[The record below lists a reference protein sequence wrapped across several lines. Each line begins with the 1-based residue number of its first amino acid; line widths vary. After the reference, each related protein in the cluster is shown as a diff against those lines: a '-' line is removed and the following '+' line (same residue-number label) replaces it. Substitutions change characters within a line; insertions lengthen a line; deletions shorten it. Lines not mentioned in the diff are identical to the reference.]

1 MLRKTW
7 LRLTTLMTA
16 VAFMLCAVPSVYAQS
31 ESSEEGFV
39 YEVKNGEAI
48 ITEYTGNA
56 QDLTIPATIDEYPVT
71 QIGSYAFS
79 GCESLLSVTI
89 PATID
94 YLSEGMFSGCSSL
107 RSVSLP
113 DTIESID
120 YVAFFGCES
129 LEEINL
135 PSTITTIEIGA
146 FYGCSSLTEIAL
158 PADLTLLQD
167 WVFYS
172 CTGLESIILPQ
183 NLRGIGT
190 EAFADCTNL
199 QRILI
204 PSATES
210 ISDDT
215 FTGCNQL
222 EIFGFDGS
230 YTEAFAKEKN
240 IPFSVF
246 DGCGDVNIDWTVN
259 IKDATSIQKHA
270 ASIITLEEMPLAAAD
285 FNLDKRVNV
294 KDATAIQK
302 SIAGIL

>member
-1 MLRKTW
+1 MLRKTCSG
-7 LRLTTLMTA
+7 LFSFTMALLIL
-16 VAFMLCAVPSVYAQS
+16 LCAVPTAYAQS
-31 ESSEEGFV
+31 ESTADGFV
-39 YEVKNGEAI
+39 YEVKNGEVVI
-48 ITEYTGNA
+48 IDYTGEA
-56 QDLTIPATIDEYPVT
+56 EELTIPATIDEFPVT
-71 QIGSYAFS
+71 EIGSYAFS
-79 GCESLLSVTI
+79 GCEELLSVTI
-89 PATID
+89 PDTID

-113 DTIESID
+113 HTIESID
-120 YVAFFGCES
+120 NVAFFGCAS

-135 PSTITTIEIGA
+135 PTTITSIEIGA
-146 FYGCSSLTEIAL
+146 FYGCSSLSEITL
-158 PADLTLLQD
+158 PPDLSVLKD

-172 CTGLESIILPQ
+172 CTGLESIILPN
-183 NLRGIGT
+183 NLREIGT
-190 EAFADCTNL
+190 EAFADCTSL
-199 QRILI
+199 RRILI
-204 PSATES
+204 PSGAED

-215 FTGCNQL
+215 FMGCNQL

-240 IPFSVF
+240 IPFSIF

-259 IKDATSIQKHA
+259 IKDATTIQKHT